1 MHVFLVSICDTAG
14 ADPATNL
21 TVAYSKTKDMSPLKF
36 EARKCHF
43 LRSEHWIIIIIIFIH
58 QIPIQAHMKLHT
70 IKDTRHLFII
80 TTTYKIIKNAFT
92 FLYIMMHVYVM
103 H

>member
-1 MHVFLVSICDTAG
+1 
-14 ADPATNL
+14 
-21 TVAYSKTKDMSPLKF
+21 
-36 EARKCHF
+36 
-43 LRSEHWIIIIIIFIH
+43 
-58 QIPIQAHMKLHT
+58 MKLHT

-80 TTTYKIIKNAFT
+80 TTTNKIIKNAFT